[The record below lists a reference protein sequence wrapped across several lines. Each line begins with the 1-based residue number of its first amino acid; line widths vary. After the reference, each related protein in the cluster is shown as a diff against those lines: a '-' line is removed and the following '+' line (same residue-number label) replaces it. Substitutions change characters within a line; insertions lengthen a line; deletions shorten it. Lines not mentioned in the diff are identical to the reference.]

1 VSRKPLLH
9 MSYHL
14 VSPIMFIQFLFCLSV
29 RRVSRK
35 FAIQVRIFSPTK
47 FGIAKGMLVIKQG
60 IDKIQI
66 PESMIKV
73 ERSSSADPMHAQ
85 VVLVI
90 TQIFPSENCY
100 TMERFINDDMKNP
113 TDKQKQK
120 LNVLEDDIVFIKNVL
135 IASGVSPVL
144 LDQCK

>member
-1 VSRKPLLH
+1 
-9 MSYHL
+9 
-14 VSPIMFIQFLFCLSV
+14 
-29 RRVSRK
+29 
-35 FAIQVRIFSPTK
+35 
-47 FGIAKGMLVIKQG
+47 MLVIKPG
-60 IDKIQI
+60 IEKIEI

-73 ERSSSADPMHAQ
+73 ERSSSADPMHAK

-100 TMERFINDDMKNP
+100 TMEKFINDDMKDP
-113 TDKQKQK
+113 TDNQKQK
-120 LNVLEDDIVFIKNVL
+120 LNVREDDIVFIKNVL